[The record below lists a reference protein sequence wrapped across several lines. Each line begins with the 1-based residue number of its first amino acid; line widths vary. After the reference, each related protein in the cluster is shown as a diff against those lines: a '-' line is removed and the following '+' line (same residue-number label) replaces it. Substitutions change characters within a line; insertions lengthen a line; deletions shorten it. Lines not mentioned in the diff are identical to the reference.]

1 MGSSSLERLGTAK
14 RRRRLAFCA
23 ECREGESPLL
33 RESGSPKSCDAKRCV
48 MEAAPA
54 SPLAKGEAEFASQ
67 FLVDALRRFFALRCP
82 LPWPSE
88 TIHTTCLRANPCAV
102 FARLPPKC
110 RAFGSSEPGWRSWL
124 VRTGGSPT
132 VFFAIDTPRLGRMAA
147 RTVGVGVACELTRE
161 RRRSPCHHLTHYL
174 Q

>member
-14 RRRRLAFCA
+14 RRQRVAFCA

-54 SPLAKGEAEFASQ
+54 SPLEKGEAEFASQ
-67 FLVDALRRFFALRCP
+67 FLVDALEARCRREHRWACRKPLFCRRFFALRCP

-102 FARLPPKC
+102 FARLHPKC

-132 VFFAIDTPRLGRMAA
+132 VFFAIDTPRLG
-147 RTVGVGVACELTRE
+147 
-161 RRRSPCHHLTHYL
+161 
-174 Q
+174 